1 MAKKKGAFKKITG
14 SLQFLIL
21 KLWSMLKQFRK
32 YFIIGLV
39 LLAFIEVINLVR
51 TYVFKEIIDN
61 FIYTDKDLL
70 LRRLAI
76 LIVIMGFVY
85 LIQSIN
91 NFSVNY
97 LLAKT
102 DIKISNFFTALVLKK
117 NLDLSL
123 HYHEKE
129 NTGTKLNK
137 LQKGVELIN
146 YFFENLFWNVFP
158 AAMKFVFSFVFL
170 LFIDYRL
177 AFVFF
182 IIVPIF
188 LIITFRA
195 NYKVDP
201 LRVKMRKKEE
211 KVYGEIGQA
220 IYNIKTVK
228 AFTRE
233 DHEKQKGEKSLRN
246 IFLMYKKFFRV
257 IFSLNFLR
265 MNLIGL
271 GNILIFAVGG
281 YLTFLGEI
289 TPGEFVLF
297 FQVGVQTYFSLFE
310 LTRTLDHI
318 MNAKVGID
326 RLLKVIDS
334 DDYIVSHED
343 GIKRNLQGDVEFKNV
358 SFDYGDGK
366 VLKNINF
373 KIKHGEVVALVGP
386 SGGGKST
393 VAKLLYRYYDVT
405 SGVILIDD
413 DPIENFDIKNYRSQL
428 GIVNQD
434 IDIFS
439 DTVKA
444 NISYGRTKATM
455 KEVHQAAK
463 IANADEFVNKLK
475 KKYDTLVGE
484 RGIKLSGGQKQRIGI
499 ARAILVDPKILILD
513 EATSSLDS
521 SSEKMIQEAIHRVI
535 KNRTTIVIAHRLSTV
550 KNADKIIVIAKGR
563 ISQQGTHSQLMRKG
577 GLYKKFVTL
586 QTSGYLN

>member
-1 MAKKKGAFKKITG
+1 MFD
-14 SLQFLIL
+14 
-21 KLWSMLKQFRK
+21 
-32 YFIIGLV
+32 
-39 LLAFIEVINLVR
+39 E
-51 TYVFKEIIDN
+51 
-61 FIYTDKDLL
+61 
-70 LRRLAI
+70 
-76 LIVIMGFVY
+76 
-85 LIQSIN
+85 
-91 NFSVNY
+91 
-97 LLAKT
+97 
-102 DIKISNFFTALVLKK
+102 
-117 NLDLSL
+117 
-123 HYHEKE
+123 
-129 NTGTKLNK
+129 
-137 LQKGVELIN
+137 
-146 YFFENLFWNVFP
+146 
-158 AAMKFVFSFVFL
+158 
-170 LFIDYRL
+170 
-177 AFVFF
+177 
-182 IIVPIF
+182 
-188 LIITFRA
+188 
-195 NYKVDP
+195 
-201 LRVKMRKKEE
+201 
-211 KVYGEIGQA
+211 
-220 IYNIKTVK
+220 
-228 AFTRE
+228 
-233 DHEKQKGEKSLRN
+233 
-246 IFLMYKKFFRV
+246 
-257 IFSLNFLR
+257 
-265 MNLIGL
+265 
-271 GNILIFAVGG
+271 
-281 YLTFLGEI
+281 
-289 TPGEFVLF
+289 EFVLF
-297 FQVGVQTYFSLFE
+297 FQGGVQTYFSLFE

-405 SGVILIDD
+405 SGGILIDD

-444 NISYGRTKATM
+444 NISYGRPKATM